1 MSCLSVLL
9 VLYFTNHKSTNMFLM
24 KYLLCEVVY
33 AFVTRFSYLELFM
46 LLVLRK
52 LKNFLGTII
61 NKIQIIHK
69 KIDSE
74 LNNFISV
81 ISS

>member
-1 MSCLSVLL
+1 
-9 VLYFTNHKSTNMFLM
+9 MFLM
-24 KYLLCEVVY
+24 KYLLWEVVY

-69 KIDSE
+69 KIDFE
-74 LNNFISV
+74 LNKFISV
-81 ISS
+81 ILS